1 MVVCVNK
8 SLERRLYSDDGRY
21 LGQPGLC
28 RKEEE
33 VSADFSDGI
42 SLLLETISLALRG
55 NGNVLSEEKSSKYF
69 KRKRRDTLRFDLN
82 NTFFSILSSCDTQ
95 TERR

>member
-21 LGQPGLC
+21 FGQPGLC
-28 RKEEE
+28 RKE
-33 VSADFSDGI
+33 VSGGI

-55 NGNVLSEEKSSKYF
+55 NGNVLSAEKRIEVF
-69 KRKRRDTLRFDLN
+69 
-82 NTFFSILSSCDTQ
+82 Q
-95 TERR
+95 TEKECRQRYFEV